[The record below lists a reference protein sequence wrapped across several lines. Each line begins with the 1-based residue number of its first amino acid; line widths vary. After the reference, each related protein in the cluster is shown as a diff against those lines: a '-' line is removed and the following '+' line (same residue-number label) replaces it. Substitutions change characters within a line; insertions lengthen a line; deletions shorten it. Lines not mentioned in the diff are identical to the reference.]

1 MARIQLII
9 DDPAQQLTLRTMLE
23 AEGHETVQDAPETVI
38 ADLGEEALRCAGRAP
53 TIVIAT
59 ASQVPEAVRAMKQ
72 GVYGYVFVPFQPAEA
87 SLMVER
93 ALAAPGHEHAPG
105 QGTAMDEIVTLE
117 ETETKHIQQVLRL
130 CKHNRAKA
138 ARLLGIGR
146 NTLWRKLKKVDQR
159 SAKAGPGQ
167 TTEPVP

>member
-9 DDPAQQLTLRTMLE
+9 DDPAQQLTLRAMLE
-23 AEGHETVQDAPETVI
+23 AEGHEVVGDAPDAVV
-38 ADLGEEALRCAGRAP
+38 ADVGEEALRCAETAP

-72 GVYGYVFVPFQPAEA
+72 GVYGYVFVPFQPSEA
-87 SLMVER
+87 GLMIER
-93 ALAAPGHEHAPG
+93 AVAAPG
-105 QGTAMDEIVTLE
+105 QGTAVGQGTATDQIVTLE
-117 ETETKHIQQVLRL
+117 EAETKHIQQVLRL

-146 NTLWRKLKKVDQR
+146 NTLWRKLKKADQL
-159 SAKAGPGQ
+159 KAVANAEQ
-167 TTEPVP
+167 TIEPAP